1 MYVLIFT
8 LLVAALICVA
18 ALMYALP
25 LPGNGGL
32 GRAGPGGAGPK
43 EPYSQRDIPVDSST
57 GLRKDTEDARP
68 ITDVDSDRTVI
79 APQSHWG
86 ARNVLADYSQSLEK
100 PYDDFTSPEPHGL
113 EHVRPVTLDTACRAL
128 DPEACAASDVCVYVN
143 GTTCRAAFPNT
154 NNARA
159 YNNYWGKTMP
169 QTDLFYY
176 WRDGKCYGDC
186 QGFRVTDR
194 GPGAITADAL
204 QDADRINAATSFVG
218 ILTPDEMYNKTTWP
232 LSPSSVTLGP
242 VTERTNTAPGSQQRG
257 PKDSASVRA
266 RAGDRAGASETPVRT
281 ILPRPS
287 KTASNTDRAS
297 ANLTCIPDCMAGW
310 ECQTSEGVGPICVPA
325 MIANAPG
332 SCDLNCARNYHCER
346 VNGQSMCVPNRLF

>member
-1 MYVLIFT
+1 M
-8 LLVAALICVA
+8 
-18 ALMYALP
+18 
-25 LPGNGGL
+25 
-32 GRAGPGGAGPK
+32 

-57 GLRKDTEDARP
+57 GLRKDADDNGMP
-68 ITDVDSDRTVI
+68 VVDSGRTVI
-79 APQSHWG
+79 APQSQWG

-232 LSPSSVTLGP
+232 LSPSSVTRGP
-242 VTERTNTAPGSQQRG
+242 AAERTNTAPGSQQRG
-257 PKDSASVRA
+257 PKDSARA
-266 RAGDRAGASETPVRT
+266 PVRT

-310 ECQTSEGVGPICVPA
+310 KCQTSEGIGAICVPA

-332 SCDLNCARNYHCER
+332 SCDLNCAHNYHCER

>member
-25 LPGNGGL
+25 LPGNGGQ
-32 GRAGPGGAGPK
+32 GRAGPGGAGPGGAGPM

-128 DPEACAASDVCVYVN
+128 DPEACVASDVCVYVN
-143 GTTCRAAFPNT
+143 GTACRAAFPNT

-169 QTDLFYY
+169 QKDLFYY

-232 LSPSSVTLGP
+232 LSPSSVTRGP
-242 VTERTNTAPGSQQRG
+242 SAERTNTTPGSQQRG
-257 PKDSASVRA
+257 PKDSARA
-266 RAGDRAGASETPVRT
+266 RDPASETPVRT
-281 ILPRPS
+281 ILPRPTS
-287 KTASNTDRAS
+287 IASNTDRAS
-297 ANLTCIPDCMAGW
+297 ENLTCIPDCMAGW
-310 ECQTSEGVGPICVPA
+310 KCQTSEGIGSICVPA
-325 MIANAPG
+325 MIANVPG

>member
-1 MYVLIFT
+1 MYVLIIT

-25 LPGNGGL
+25 SYALPL
-32 GRAGPGGAGPK
+32 PK

-57 GLRKDTEDARP
+57 GLRKDTDDNGRP
-68 ITDVDSDRTVI
+68 VVDSGRTTAPPQSQWV
-79 APQSHWG
+79 APQSQKG
-86 ARNVLADYSQSLEK
+86 TGNVLADYSQSLEK

-143 GTTCRAAFPNT
+143 GTTCRAAFSNT

-232 LSPSSVTLGP
+232 LSPSSVTRGP
-242 VTERTNTAPGSQQRG
+242 ATERTNATPVSQQRG
-257 PKDSASVRA
+257 PKDSARTV
-266 RAGDRAGASETPVRT
+266 GPASETPVRT

-287 KTASNTDRAS
+287 SIASNTGRVS
-297 ANLTCIPDCMAGW
+297 SNLTCTPACMAGW
-310 ECQTSEGVGPICVPA
+310 KCQTSEGVGAICVPA
-325 MIANAPG
+325 MNENAPG

>member
-25 LPGNGGL
+25 LPAI
-32 GRAGPGGAGPK
+32 AGQGGAGPK
-43 EPYSQRDIPVDSST
+43 EPYSQRDILVDSST
-57 GLRKDTEDARP
+57 GIRKDTEDARP

-194 GPGAITADAL
+194 GAGAITADAL

-218 ILTPDEMYNKTTWP
+218 ILTPDEMYNKTTFP
-232 LSPSSVTLGP
+232 LSPSSVTRGP
-242 VTERTNTAPGSQQRG
+242 ATERTNATPGSQQRG

-266 RAGDRAGASETPVRT
+266 RARDPASETPVRT
-281 ILPRPS
+281 ILPHPS
-287 KTASNTDRAS
+287 KTASNADRAS
-297 ANLTCIPDCMAGW
+297 ANMTCIPDCMAGW
-310 ECQTSEGVGPICVPA
+310 KCQTSEGIGSICVPA
-325 MIANAPG
+325 MNANVPG